1 MLMQR
6 TVLHLNIAD
15 FATAVERLC
24 DSSLRHRPVI
34 IGLPV
39 ARSLVYDMSDE
50 AYREGVRKGMPLWRA
65 RRLCPGAVIL
75 PPRPERYGK
84 AMLHLLKLARPL
96 TPLVEQAPGDGHLY
110 LDLSGTRRLHG
121 PARDVAL
128 RLRRQVRGELGLE
141 PIWTLAPNK
150 LVAKVASRLVKPE
163 GEFLV
168 ESGREQQLLAPL
180 SLELL
185 PGLGRRLRER
195 LREYNLVRA
204 GQVAALSPAELAV
217 ICPGRERFLFQA
229 VRGIDH
235 TPVQPRTRSR
245 GVVRTSH
252 LFTPDSN
259 REDEVRCGLAL
270 LVEEVGYRLRQQG
283 LGCCRMSLVLTY
295 SDGISTRR
303 QASFRTILSD
313 NRSLFLQAELLLH
326 RAWRRRLR
334 IRSLALV
341 CDRLRTP
348 VHQLSLFG
356 LVNQRQQRNHA
367 LSTALDTIHKRFG
380 RAKLVRGSLLAK

>member
-1 MLMQR
+1 MQR
-6 TVLHLNIAD
+6 IVLHLNIAD
-15 FATAVERLC
+15 FASAVERLC
-24 DSSLRHRPVI
+24 DTSLRRRPVI
-34 IGLPV
+34 IAPSA

-50 AYREGVRKGMPLWRA
+50 AYREGVRKGMSLWRA

-121 PARDVAL
+121 PPRDVAL
-128 RLRRQVRGELGLE
+128 RLHRTVRRELGLD

-180 SLELL
+180 PLGLL
-185 PGLGRRLRER
+185 PGIGRRLRER
-195 LREYNLVRA
+195 LRDYNLVRA
-204 GQVAALSPAELAV
+204 GHVAALSLSELAV

-235 TPVQPRTRSR
+235 TPVRPRTEPE

-252 LFTPDSN
+252 LFTPDTN
-259 REDEVRCGLAL
+259 REDEVRRGLAL
-270 LVEEVGYRLRQQG
+270 LVEEVGHQLRRQG
-283 LGCCRMSLVLTY
+283 LGCCRMSLELSY
-295 SDGISTRR
+295 SDGVQTRR
-303 QASFRTILSD
+303 QATFRSILSD
-313 NRSLFLQAELLLH
+313 NRSLSLQAEILLH
-326 RAWRRRLR
+326 RAWGRRLR

-341 CDRLRTP
+341 GDRLRTP
-348 VHQLSLFG
+348 VRQLSLFG
-356 LVNQRQQRNHA
+356 LVNQCQQRNHA
-367 LSTALDTIHKRFG
+367 LSAALDTVHERFG
-380 RAKLVRGSLLAK
+380 RAKLVRGSLLAR